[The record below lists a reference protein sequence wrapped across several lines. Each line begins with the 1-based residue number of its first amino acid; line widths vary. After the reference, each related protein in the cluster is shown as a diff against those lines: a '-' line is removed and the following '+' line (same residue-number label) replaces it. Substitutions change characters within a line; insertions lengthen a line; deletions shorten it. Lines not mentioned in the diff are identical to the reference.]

1 MAVSGIALLTSVAV
15 EAALV
20 SAGIAGV
27 GVLVVGGGGFL
38 ISSAVIAGF
47 AGAVV
52 SSIVS
57 GALID
62 EPSAGN
68 FSAIAKNILLNK
80 RANNEPIPLIYG
92 TRVVGGT
99 IVYLRASTGYTTR
112 YLKLSL
118 VICEGVVDS
127 LGEVKLDGVFITD
140 DKFNFG
146 TGKKSFAEYKQGTE
160 TQSASSILQL
170 SNHYTS
176 AHKLKGTAY
185 IAVSLYYNQSA
196 FPNGLPTMTTEVKG
210 TKVYDP
216 RTTLTQWSDNPALC
230 IRDYLTNSRYGR
242 DIAENLIDDASF
254 TIVANYCDELVT
266 INEISQKRYICNG
279 VVDTQNS
286 SLDILKKL
294 LSSCRG
300 FLVFSAG
307 KYKLIAD
314 KPEIAEFTFSE
325 DNIIGGWTIQLG
337 GKNTKFNKIRA
348 NFFNEAKEWQPDLAV
363 IESTGLREQD
373 SGALLE
379 KTIDLPFTSSLAGA
393 KMIATMNINQSR
405 QGITCEFTA
414 TIEALRV
421 EVGDVV
427 YVSHAT
433 PGWDVLNNNQG
444 KKFRVMRLAIMNK
457 DEVRATLVEYSD
469 SVYDFG
475 VIEVTDTTPD
485 TSLPDLSTVLP
496 PTNLSVFETQYTTQ
510 TGTKTR
516 LNIRWTASIDSFVS
530 HYEVMYKR
538 KSTTEWTFLIYTS
551 HEGALLND
559 VNPGRIEVRV
569 RTINTVGAVSEW
581 LE

>member
-1 MAVSGIALLTSVAV
+1 MAIVGLAVAGAATATYVTAAVTGAVIGGIVIGAVGAAAIGAVAGAAVSMIL
-15 EAALV
+15 
-20 SAGIAGV
+20 
-27 GVLVVGGGGFL
+27 
-38 ISSAVIAGF
+38 
-47 AGAVV
+47 
-52 SSIVS
+52 S

-68 FSAIAKNILLNK
+68 FSATAKNILLNK
-80 RANNEPIPLIYG
+80 RANNEPIPVIYG

-99 IVYLRASTGYTTR
+99 IVYLRASTGPSTR
-112 YLKLSL
+112 YLEVSL

-127 LGEVKLDGVFITD
+127 LGEVKLDGFFITD

-146 TGKKSFAEYKQGTE
+146 TGKKSYAQYKQGTE
-160 TQSASSILQL
+160 TQPASSILQFL
-170 SNHYTS
+170 NHYTS

-185 IAVSLYYNQSA
+185 IALSLYYTPSA

-210 TKVYDP
+210 IKVYDP

-266 INEISQKRYICNG
+266 INEVSQKRYICNG

-337 GKNTKFNKIRA
+337 GKNTKFNKIMA

-363 IESTGLREQD
+363 IESTELREQD
-373 SGALLE
+373 GGVLLE
-379 KTIDLPFTSSLAGA
+379 KTIDLPFTSSLTGA
-393 KMIATMNINQSR
+393 KIIAVMNMNQSR
-405 QGITCEFTA
+405 QSITCEFTA

-457 DEVRATLVEYSD
+457 DEVRVILVEYSD

-475 VIEVTDTTPD
+475 VIEGTDATPD
-485 TSLPDLSTVLP
+485 SSLPDSSTAIP
-496 PTNLSVFETQYTTQ
+496 PTDLSVVETQYTTQ

-516 LNIRWTASIDSFVS
+516 LHIRWTASIDSFVS
-530 HYEVMYKR
+530 HYEVMYKS
-538 KSTTEWTFLIYTS
+538 KNATEWSLVTYTS
-551 HEGALLND
+551 YVGTILSN
-559 VNPGRIEVRV
+559 VSPGMIEVRV
-569 RTINTVGAVSEW
+569 RTINTVGVASEW